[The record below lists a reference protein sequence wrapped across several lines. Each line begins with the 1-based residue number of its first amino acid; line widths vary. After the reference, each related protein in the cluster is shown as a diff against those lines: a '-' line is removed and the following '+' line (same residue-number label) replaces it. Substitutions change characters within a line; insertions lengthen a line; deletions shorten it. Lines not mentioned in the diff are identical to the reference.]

1 MSEVLQCDIYGEIDW
16 STFFFFICL
25 MQYSVISGIYSM
37 YVHLNF
43 EN

>member
-1 MSEVLQCDIYGEIDW
+1 MPSLQQRSYKKMLYFY
-16 STFFFFICL
+16 FF
-25 MQYSVISGIYSM
+25 MQYFTKTGIYSM